1 MKKVLLSI
9 VLLCTVFSAKA
20 QNLAP
25 TVDKR
30 IELMALV
37 FRLAGAEEYQPSY
50 NYKSS
55 YTDKIERKF
64 APFRGSEVVKY
75 TQQLRNKYNT
85 HNNLGINTV

>member
-9 VLLCTVFSAKA
+9 VLLYTVFSAKA
-20 QNLAP
+20 HPSVP

-37 FRLAGAEEYQPSY
+37 FRLAGAEEYLPSY

-55 YTDKIERKF
+55 YTDRVERKF
-64 APFRGSEVVKY
+64 PRSEGA
-75 TQQLRNKYNT
+75 NW
-85 HNNLGINTV
+85 